1 MKSPRPRLHLLD
13 VDEPLLAFHDIEC
26 RCGIVL
32 HSAVPKFMEATDLP
46 EAVRPTNWAS
56 LLGICSTC
64 LDAAPRSE
72 ASQRLY
78 TYGLL
83 EGEESMR
90 ESVEEAEVAA

>member
-1 MKSPRPRLHLLD
+1 MKSPRAKLHLLD
-13 VDEPLLAFHDIEC
+13 VDEPLLAFHDLEC

-46 EAVRPTNWAS
+46 ETVRPTNWPS

-64 LDAAPRSE
+64 LKAEPRNAFSK
-72 ASQRLY
+72 RLY
-78 TYGLL
+78 TYGLV

-90 ESVEEAEVAA
+90 EGLEEAEAAA